1 MPTVSV
7 DTHLLL
13 SRCGA
18 PDDVFVF

>member
-1 MPTVSV
+1 MPSVSV
-7 DTHLLL
+7 DTHLLQ